1 MNTFRFTSNLN
12 SRMTSGKWKIVLSAI
27 DGMSSKILVFETP
40 EELAVTAAERF
51 VEYARE
57 TQGPFCVALAGGS
70 TPRRI
75 YELLATESL
84 NSRLDWSK
92 VHLFFGDERAVPPDH
107 PESNYRMVYETLI
120 SKVPIPT
127 TNVHRIPAE
136 GDVNENARL
145 YENHLRSSFSGR
157 SWPSFDLV
165 LLGMGEDGHTAS
177 LFPNSEALNEKSRW
191 VVATRN
197 EQSGQD
203 RITLTLPVFNQAKR
217 VMFLVVGDKKAQRLK
232 EVLRLQPASEHLP
245 AQAIKPANGA
255 LEWLVDAAAASL
267 LPSRS

>member
-1 MNTFRFTSNLN
+1 VTSYLV
-12 SRMTSGKWKIVLSAI
+12 MDPHFKV
-27 DGMSSKILVFETP
+27 LVFESP
-40 EELAVTAAERF
+40 EQLALAAAKRF
-51 VEYARE
+51 VECAEEVLSESDR
-57 TQGPFCVALAGGS
+57 FCVALAGGN
-70 TPRRI
+70 TPRRV
-75 YELLATESL
+75 YELLATKPL
-84 NSRLDWSK
+84 AMQVDWSK

-107 PESNYRMVYETLI
+107 PDSNYAMVYEALI
-120 SKVPIPT
+120 SKVAVPA
-127 TNVHRIPAE
+127 TNVHRIYGE
-136 GDVNENARL
+136 GDVNENARR
-145 YENHLRSSFSGR
+145 YQNHLRSFFSGQ
-157 SWPSFDLV
+157 SWPRFDLV

-232 EVLRLQPASEHLP
+232 EVLRLQPASEQLP
-245 AQAIKPANGA
+245 AQAIKPVNGA